1 MAGQQA
7 SSESLSNS
15 NVQRPLAD
23 FPADIW
29 GDQFLDYHFD
39 EMAYARKEKQV
50 HELAKEVKRELLELA
65 DDPLMQLKFIDAIQ
79 RLDVA
84 YHFEVEIEE
93 ALQRI
98 YDDHQHH
105 LQDDNLYNVSLFFRI
120 LRQEGFNV
128 SSDLFNKFKND
139 EGNFKESLI
148 TDVSGM
154 LGLYEAA
161 QLSVHGE
168 EVLDEALDFTT
179 TQLKAIAPSI
189 KQYPL
194 AAQVS
199 RALRQKL
206 RQGLPRLEA
215 KHFIYIYQDTAS
227 HNKALLK
234 LAKIDFN
241 LLQSLHRKEISMLSR
256 CFLAKVIAL
265 ITVVDDMYDAYGT
278 LEELAVFTDAI
289 NRWDI
294 SCIDKLSTY
303 MQQCYQANLDCF
315 KDIEDELAMQG
326 KTYRIQYAREAWKFI
341 IRGYMKEAEWM
352 NANHIPSV
360 EEHYEVAIL
369 LTSYLPL
376 INASL
381 VGMDESV
388 TKETFEWSGAEYPN
402 KASKMVKALET
413 VGRLI
418 DDFATHKFEQ
428 NRPHVASSV
437 ECYMN
442 QYGISE
448 EKAYEVLKKKV
459 EDARKDINQ
468 GFLRPTEMPKPVL
481 MRVLNLARFSE
492 VHFWDGDSFTR
503 LGLKDTVTSLLIDAV
518 PNDDDLL

>member
-29 GDQFLDYHFD
+29 GDQL
-39 EMAYARKEKQV
+39 MR
-50 HELAKEVKRELLELA
+50 AKKNRFMNL
-65 DDPLMQLKFIDAIQ
+65 LMQLKFIDAIQ

-241 LLQSLHRKEISMLSR
+241 LLQSLHRKEISMVSR

-278 LEELAVFTDAI
+278 LEELTVFTDAI

-315 KDIEDELAMQG
+315 KEIEDELAMQG
-326 KTYRIQYAREAWKFI
+326 KTYRIQYAREA
-341 IRGYMKEAEWM
+341 RDQG
-352 NANHIPSV
+352 
-360 EEHYEVAIL
+360 
-369 LTSYLPL
+369 
-376 INASL
+376 
-381 VGMDESV
+381 D
-388 TKETFEWSGAEYPN
+388 FEWSGAEYPN